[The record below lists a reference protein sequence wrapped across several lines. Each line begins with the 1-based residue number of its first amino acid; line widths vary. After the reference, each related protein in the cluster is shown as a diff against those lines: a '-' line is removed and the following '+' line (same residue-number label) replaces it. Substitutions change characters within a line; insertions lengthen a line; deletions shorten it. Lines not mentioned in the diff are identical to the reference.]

1 MILFRYCPLGYK
13 RWCLIV
19 FLRISAFFSC
29 TVRENQVETW
39 WHGFFSKPEVTNCD
53 RKRYGAFPPPSGG
66 RSVPPSSSPHIR
78 MSHPETQ
85 YRFFP
90 LSHADR
96 QEVFFLHFTEENPFQ
111 LVGAFYNLPL
121 NKKCEL
127 NTVKGQP
134 IGFMI
139 RPHGALVDWCLQIP
153 NFLFHS
159 SFAISSAGIW
169 FFSSLAGNR
178 SGYSPLVR
186 MFFKYRLSSL
196 MSSRIRLKSAF
207 LLYSTLK
214 MRKFMIVPTTGVV
227 MPKASV

>member
-1 MILFRYCPLGYK
+1 MKPGGMDSFQNLRSQ
-13 RWCLIV
+13 IV
-19 FLRISAFFSC
+19 IASGSGLSRL
-29 TVRENQVETW
+29 
-39 WHGFFSKPEVTNCD
+39 HPEGEV
-53 RKRYGAFPPPSGG
+53 FHHLHL
-66 RSVPPSSSPHIR
+66 PHIR

-121 NKKCEL
+121 NKKCGL